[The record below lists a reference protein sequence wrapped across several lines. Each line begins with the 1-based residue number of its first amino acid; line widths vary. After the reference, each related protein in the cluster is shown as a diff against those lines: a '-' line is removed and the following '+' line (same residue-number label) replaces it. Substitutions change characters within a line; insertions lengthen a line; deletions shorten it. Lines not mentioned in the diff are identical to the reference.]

1 MTINILT
8 LCHYAECHCAE
19 CRYSVIVM
27 LNVNM
32 LNVIMPNVII
42 LNVIMLNAIM
52 PNVNILSVVMLSVV
66 APLST
71 QSYNAL
77 FFYQYVTTL
86 ENGELV
92 SRGGDITIARSFTAS
107 GMTLVSQNG
116 FVKGSLHGRF
126 QIALNQTH
134 KTHFVTG
141 RVNGP

>member
-1 MTINILT
+1 
-8 LCHYAECHCAE
+8 
-19 CRYSVIVM
+19 M
-27 LNVNM
+27 LNVVM
-32 LNVIMPNVII
+32 LNVII

-107 GMTLVSQNG
+107 GMTLVSQSSL
-116 FVKGSLHGRF
+116 VKGHLHV
-126 QIALNQTH
+126 
-134 KTHFVTG
+134 HFSKLIKRTL
-141 RVNGP
+141 